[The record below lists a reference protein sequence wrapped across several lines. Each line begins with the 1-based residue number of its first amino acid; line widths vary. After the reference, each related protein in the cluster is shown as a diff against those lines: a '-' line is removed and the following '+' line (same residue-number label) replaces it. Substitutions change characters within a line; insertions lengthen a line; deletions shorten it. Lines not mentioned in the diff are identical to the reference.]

1 MKNYKNKNSIFVT
14 QPNLPDLS
22 RFTEMLQ
29 DIWQKKI
36 LTNNGEYHQRFEKE
50 ISAYLKI
57 PHCNLFN
64 NGTMALLVGLQAL
77 RITGE
82 VITTPFSFVATS
94 HCLKWN
100 GIEPVFCDIEDN
112 TFNLNPEKIESL
124 ITHKTTA
131 ILPVHVYGN
140 PCNVDSIVNIANTYG
155 LKVIYDAAHAFGV
168 TLNGKNIV
176 QYGDISILSFHAT
189 KVFNTFEGGAITHQD
204 ENLKTRIDYLKNF
217 GFAGETTVI
226 GVGINAKMNE
236 LQSAFGILQ
245 LQIIEEEIR
254 KRKSIAAR
262 YRGNLAEI
270 PGIRTLNDLPGV
282 KHNYSYFPILVDSL
296 IYGVSRDYIYD
307 ELKKQNVF
315 TRRYFYPLISHFPP
329 YSNLPSANPAQLPV
343 AERVA
348 NQVLCLPIYG
358 ALELSVVDM
367 ICEFIKSCRR

>member
-1 MKNYKNKNSIFVT
+1 MKQDSPIFVT

-29 DIWQKKI
+29 DIWDKKI

-50 ISAYLKI
+50 LSKYLHI
-57 PHCNLFN
+57 PCCNLFN
-64 NGTMALLVGLQAL
+64 NGTMALLVGMQAL

-100 GIEPVFCDIEDN
+100 GIEPVFCDIEED

-124 ITHKTTA
+124 ITNKTTA

-140 PCNVDSIVNIANTYG
+140 PCNVGAIAKIANTYG

-176 QYGDISILSFHAT
+176 EYGDISILSFHAT
-189 KVFNTFEGGAITHQD
+189 KVFNTFEGGAIVHQD
-204 ENLKTRIDYLKNF
+204 EKLKTRIDYLKNF
-217 GFAGETTVI
+217 GFSGETTVI

-236 LQSAFGILQ
+236 LQSAFGLLQ
-245 LQIIEEEIR
+245 LQIVDEEIR
-254 KRKSIAAR
+254 KRKTIDER
-262 YRGNLAEI
+262 YRNNLNGI
-270 PGIRTLNDLPGV
+270 QGIRMLNDLPGV
-282 KHNYSYFPILVDSL
+282 QHNYSYFPILVDPL
-296 IYGVSRDYIYD
+296 VYGVSRDPIYE
-307 ELKKQNVF
+307 ELKKHNIF

-329 YSNLPSANPAQLPV
+329 YRNLSSAKPAQLPV

-358 ALELSVVDM
+358 ALELSIVDR
-367 ICEFIKSCRR
+367 ISEYILSYRR